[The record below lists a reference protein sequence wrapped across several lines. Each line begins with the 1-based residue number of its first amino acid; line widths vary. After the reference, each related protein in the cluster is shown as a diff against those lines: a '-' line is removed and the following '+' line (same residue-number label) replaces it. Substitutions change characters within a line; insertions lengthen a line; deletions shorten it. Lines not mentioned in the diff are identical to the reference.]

1 MRVLVV
7 DDHELVRRG
16 ICSVLATEPA
26 LTICGEAI
34 DGQDAVKKAAQL
46 RPDIVVMDISMPR
59 LNGLEATR
67 EIKRLIPNIEILIV
81 SQHDSQEMI
90 RQAFSAG
97 ARAYVVKSSIST
109 DLVKAIK
116 KASNRESFVETAE
129 PVGTATERLDPRGIL
144 QRSARF
150 EKALRES
157 EERFRSAMNNMAE
170 GLYILDTEGL
180 ITFVNP
186 PAAEMF
192 GWTAEEMLGKKMHDL
207 THYKH
212 PDGTPFPADECPGF
226 QVLHKGVALREHED
240 VFIRKDGSFF
250 PVALSATPLTVDGQN
265 LGIVVSF
272 RNDAKRREA
281 ELALQLRNHRGLLR

>member
-7 DDHELVRRG
+7 DDHDLVRRG
-16 ICSVLATEPA
+16 ICSVLATEPT

-34 DGQDAVKKAAQL
+34 DGQDAVKKAIEL

-109 DLVKAIK
+109 DLVKAIR

-129 PVGTATERLDPRGIL
+129 PVGTASRTPGSPRNPATKRQVRKSSSRKRGAFSL
-144 QRSARF
+144 RNEQHGRG
-150 EKALRES
+150 ALHTRHRRPDHFCES
-157 EERFRSAMNNMAE
+157 
-170 GLYILDTEGL
+170 
-180 ITFVNP
+180 P
-186 PAAEMF
+186 PAAAEMF
-192 GWTAEEMLGKKMHDL
+192 GWTAEDMLGKKNARSD
-207 THYKH
+207 
-212 PDGTPFPADECPGF
+212 
-226 QVLHKGVALREHED
+226 
-240 VFIRKDGSFF
+240 
-250 PVALSATPLTVDGQN
+250 
-265 LGIVVSF
+265 
-272 RNDAKRREA
+272 
-281 ELALQLRNHRGLLR
+281 ALQTS